1 MAPTSTFLLPR
12 WASANQF
19 FHLSFADFATSVLMS
34 NTDMKTPDIRPIYNL
49 NRDKT
54 TASEL
59 SLQGPERRLSAS
71 GGITSS
77 VSRSVNWVTA
87 GRTTSVKSQASA
99 RVFSAPRKANP
110 FEMDVYLNEHGKV
123 YNALFSALHQQGVCG
138 SCWAFTAVALIES
151 A

>member
-1 MAPTSTFLLPR
+1 MALTSILLLTR

-19 FHLSFADFATSVLMS
+19 FHLSFADFASSVLMS

-49 NRDKT
+49 NRDKI

-59 SLQGPERRLSAS
+59 SLQGPERRRLSAS
-71 GGITSS
+71 GTSTPTVGSGASSS

-99 RVFSAPRKANP
+99 KVFSAPQ
-110 FEMDVYLNEHGKV
+110 
-123 YNALFSALHQQGVCG
+123 SAPL
-138 SCWAFTAVALIES
+138 
-151 A
+151 